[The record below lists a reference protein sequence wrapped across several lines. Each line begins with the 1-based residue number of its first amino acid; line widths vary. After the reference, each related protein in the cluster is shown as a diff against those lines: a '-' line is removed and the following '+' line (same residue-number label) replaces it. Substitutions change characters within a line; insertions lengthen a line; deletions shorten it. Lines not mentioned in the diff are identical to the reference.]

1 MVAMSHNKLT
11 KIKIPFKNSFL
22 SPISN
27 VQELRVAPG
36 YLMDS
41 IGIST
46 FLSSREVLLDSTASY
61 NLKKKSET
69 PSWKGKAHRKEQS
82 RGLQE
87 S

>member
-1 MVAMSHNKLT
+1 MSHNKET
-11 KIKIPFKNSFL
+11 KIKIPFKNLLL
-22 SPISN
+22 SHISD
-27 VQELRVAPG
+27 VQELCVAPG

-46 FLSSREVLLDSTASY
+46 FLSSWEGLLDSTGSY

-69 PSWKGKAHRKEQS
+69 PSWKGKAHGKEQS
-82 RGLQE
+82 RSSKE